1 MNYDDA
7 LEILGSAR
15 NPDVSWRNRH
25 DDHYDQQFPGQ
36 RFPTGPPGQMSFQ
49 QVLNYF
55 CLLQLLI
62 KFHAMD
68 RLLIYLLPTLTIL
81 K

>member
-7 LEILGSAR
+7 LEILGSTR

-49 QVLNYF
+49 VLHFSSVTY
-55 CLLQLLI
+55 CY
-62 KFHAMD
+62 
-68 RLLIYLLPTLTIL
+68 YLSNLSFAL
-81 K
+81 

>member
-15 NPDVSWRNRH
+15 NQDSWRNRH
-25 DDHYDQQFPGQ
+25 DDHYEQQFPGQ

-49 QVLNYF
+49 QVQYF
-55 CLLQLLI
+55 
-62 KFHAMD
+62 
-68 RLLIYLLPTLTIL
+68 
-81 K
+81 